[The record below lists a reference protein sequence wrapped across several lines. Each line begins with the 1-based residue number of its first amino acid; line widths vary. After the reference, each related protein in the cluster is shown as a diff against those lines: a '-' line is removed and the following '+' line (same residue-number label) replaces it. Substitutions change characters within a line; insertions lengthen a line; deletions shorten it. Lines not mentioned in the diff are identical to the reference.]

1 MITKEHEYIPED
13 AADDSHKALSIGNP
27 ANRTAH
33 YTVAI
38 LRGPEGHT
46 SLEFTRIRK
55 TRIADAFQLVMHD
68 LLQSICHPLVLKQAA
83 TDRFQLKT
91 RDVVAMV
98 PLRPR
103 STECE
108 TIARPHSETCMKMR
122 AVAKIVNEDGMHPKN
137 FSPTLVATANYMHGT
152 RQLAQILLNQ
162 RCLN

>member
-1 MITKEHEYIPED
+1 MTTKEHEYIPED
-13 AADDSHKALSIGNP
+13 ATDGSHKAERIGSP
-27 ANRTAH
+27 ANRTVH

-38 LRGPEGHT
+38 LRLAERHT

-55 TRIADAFQLVMHD
+55 QRIADAFKLVMHD

-83 TDRFQLKT
+83 TDRFQFKT
-91 RDVVAMV
+91 KDVVAMG

-108 TIARPHSETCMKMR
+108 TIARPHSETCMKIR
-122 AVAKIVNEDGMHPKN
+122 AVAKIVSEDGMHPTN

-152 RQLAQILLNQ
+152 RQLAQILLN
-162 RCLN
+162 